1 MGATQSKNLT
11 NQCLNRM
18 STTMEVSDENVTIN
32 VNRTLVNHIYLTI
45 STELHYQFLMPVF
58 WESFIPTIEKFWSQ
72 ATPDQLKEMITSFP
86 YERWE
91 VEQTLF
97 QFQDAAGKLIHYQ
110 KKSKFKKCSCMFNN
124 PKAKQC
130 VFKK

>member
-1 MGATQSKNLT
+1 
-11 NQCLNRM
+11 
-18 STTMEVSDENVTIN
+18 
-32 VNRTLVNHIYLTI
+32 
-45 STELHYQFLMPVF
+45 MPVF
-58 WESFIPTIEKFWSQ
+58 RECFIPTIEKFWSQ

-110 KKSKFKKCSCMFNN
+110 KKV
-124 PKAKQC
+124 Q
-130 VFKK
+130 V